1 MSVPGRDD
9 KLLRTLLGY
18 ASIGLQQPSCRVPA
32 AAPSARAGAQQ
43 AAVVSRGLITALVSA
58 QQTASKAVEGGGGGF
73 KEWYVKA
80 IETSPVATKAMT
92 ALVMSSVGNIAGQ
105 AVKGSVDLR
114 FTLKYALVCMPPY
127 SHFWYLFLG
136 RLPLP
141 VLAKVALDQ
150 TFWRSLMI
158 WWSFVSFGLVNGDSA
173 DDIKRKVEKE
183 FWPTLQAGF
192 KVWPAVQLVNMYFV
206 PALYQT
212 TTLDFVCF
220 FWDMYM
226 TMKMAGAKG
235 GAGKAKAKGVENED
249 EKKQ

>member
-1 MSVPGRDD
+1 MLHKDD
-9 KLLRTLLGY
+9 KLLRVLFGY
-18 ASIGLQQPSCRVPA
+18 ATIGLQQPSCRVPA
-32 AAPSARAGAQQ
+32 AAAAPSARAGAQQ
-43 AAVVSRGLITALVSA
+43 AAAVVSRGLVTALVSA
-58 QQTASKAVEGGGGGF
+58 QQAASKTVEGGGGF

-141 VLAKVALDQ
+141 VIAKVALDQ

-173 DDIKRKVEKE
+173 DDIKRKVEAE

-226 TMKMAGAKG
+226 TMKMGGKG
-235 GAGKAKAKGVENED
+235 RAGKAKAKGIVDED
-249 EKKQ
+249 EKKE